1 MEPETPII
9 RLLIRNQILIGTY
22 RKQLQIDLQTAKQ
35 IVEERIRFTKG
46 KKMAAMILVDGVGTI
61 DKAARD
67 YLASEKGTEGLVATA
82 IIVSRPFDYLMGKF
96 FIKVNKT
103 GIPSRVF
110 YNTRQ
115 AENWLQQFII
125 KK

>member
-1 MEPETPII
+1 MEPETPIV

-22 RKQLQIDLQTAKQ
+22 RKELQINLETAKQ
-35 IVEERIRFTKG
+35 IVEERMRFTKG
-46 KKMAAMILVDGVGTI
+46 EKMVAMILADGIGTI

-67 YLASEKGTEGLVATA
+67 YLASEKGTEGLLATA
-82 IIVSRPFDYLMGKF
+82 IVVSSPFDYLMGKF

-103 GIPSRVF
+103 GIPSRIF

-115 AENWLQQFII
+115 AEKWLQQFII
-125 KK
+125 KN